1 MSRNSF
7 TELVVLSA
15 PILSTD
21 PLLSSYD
28 RSKAKS
34 VISKFTEMEFLI
46 FRITSHCL
54 EGTRS

>member
-34 VISKFTEMEFLI
+34 ISKFTEMEFLI